1 MMITFLLFFGLATLL
16 VVGGVRGCLY
26 LRTHRIATGQRLS
39 GLRPAYAAPM
49 HYTTGYETSRYYRKA
64 WVILIL
70 LLVVVSVIVI
80 FITNTLNA
88 AVIH

>member
-1 MMITFLLFFGLATLL
+1 MITYLLFLGLAALL
-16 VVGGVRGCLY
+16 MVGGVRGCLY
-26 LRTHRIATGQRLS
+26 LRTHRIATGQHVS

-49 HYTTGYETSRYYRKA
+49 NYSTGYETSHYYRKA

-70 LLVVVSVIVI
+70 LLVVVGVIII

>member
-1 MMITFLLFFGLATLL
+1 MTAFLVFFGLAALL

-49 HYTTGYETSRYYRKA
+49 HYTTGYETSHYYRKA
-64 WVILIL
+64 LITLIL
-70 LLVVVSVIVI
+70 VMLSVIVI
-80 FITNTLNA
+80 ITINTLNA

>member
-49 HYTTGYETSRYYRKA
+49 NYTTGYETSRYYRKA
-64 WVILIL
+64 LITLIL
-70 LLVVVSVIVI
+70 LLVVGSVIVI

>member
-26 LRTHRIATGQRLS
+26 LRTHRIATGLHLS

-49 HYTTGYETSRYYRKA
+49 HDTTGDETSRYYRKA
-64 WVILIL
+64 LITLIL
-70 LLVVVSVIVI
+70 VMLSVMVI
-80 FITNTLNA
+80 IIINTLNA
-88 AVIH
+88 AVIQ